1 MPANPDFKDLFKL
14 FDDAGVE
21 YLVVGAHAVVYYTEP
36 RYTKDLDIWVNPTP
50 ANAER
55 VYAALQSFGAP
66 LKDLLPASFTDPDLI
81 YQIGVA
87 PNRID
92 IVMSIA
98 GVQFAAAWAERVKS
112 AYDGIPIFILGKV
125 SLMRAKQAA
134 ARPQDLLDLEKLKSS
149 MNDQNSI

>member
-1 MPANPDFKDLFKL
+1 MPTNPDFKDLFRL
-14 FDDAGVE
+14 FNDAGVE

-55 VYAALQSFGAP
+55 VFRALQSFGAP
-66 LKDLLPASFTDPDLI
+66 LKDMTLASFTDPDLI

-98 GVQFAAAWAERVKS
+98 GVQFAPAWAERVES
-112 AYDGIPIFILGKV
+112 AYDGAPISILGKS
-125 SLMRAKQAA
+125 SLLRAKEAA
-134 ARPQDLLDLEKLKSS
+134 GRPQDLLDLEKLNGRIGS
-149 MNDQNSI
+149 